1 MPNWNTLTNKQGLIV
16 WGGEQST
23 NYGIVVSSAPVFDRP
38 VKRANVYNVQGRNG
52 SVLFQDGSFD
62 DVTRTYKVWID
73 ENEQY
78 DSGGS
83 LVSGDLASRIYAF
96 SEWLYSKN
104 GYQELTDNFEPD
116 IFRLAYYSGGREITN
131 ELMIY
136 GETEIQFT
144 CRPERFL
151 VSGKSAETHTSGDTI
166 TNPTKYTSKPLI
178 HIEGSGTVT
187 VTLGGNTMTAV
198 LGTSDYID
206 IDCERMNA
214 YKGTTLKNDKIS
226 GDFPVIKSGNNTL
239 TTTGT
244 ITKLTITPR
253 YFVL

>member
-1 MPNWNTLTNKQGLIV
+1 MPDWNTLTNKQGLIV

-52 SVLFQDGSFD
+52 SILFQDGSFD
-62 DVTRTYKVWID
+62 DVTRTYRVFITED
-73 ENEQY
+73 EQY

-83 LVSGDLASRIYAF
+83 LVSGDLASRVYAF

-116 IFRLAYYSGGREITN
+116 IYRLAYYSGGQNVTDN
-131 ELMIY
+131 LLMY
-136 GETEIQFT
+136 GETDIQFT
-144 CRPERFL
+144 CRPERFYT
-151 VSGKSAETHTSGDTI
+151 SGKTAETHTNGDTI

-187 VTLGGNTMTAV
+187 VTLGGKTMTAV
-198 LGTSDYID
+198 LGTADYID
-206 IDCERMNA
+206 IDCDRMNA
-214 YKGTTLKNDKIS
+214 YKGATNKNDKIS
-226 GDFPVIKSGNNTL
+226 GDFPVIKSGNNSL
-239 TTTGT
+239 GTTGT
-244 ITKLTITPR
+244 ITLLKITPR
-253 YFVL
+253 YFVI

>member
-1 MPNWNTLTNKQGLIV
+1 MPDWNTLTNKQGLIV

-52 SVLFQDGSFD
+52 SILFQDGSFD
-62 DVTRTYKVWID
+62 DVTRTYRVFITED
-73 ENEQY
+73 EQY

-83 LVSGDLASRIYAF
+83 LVSGDLASRVYAF

-116 IFRLAYYSGGREITN
+116 IYRLAYYSGGQNVTDN
-131 ELMIY
+131 LLMY
-136 GETEIQFT
+136 GETDIQFT
-144 CRPERFL
+144 CRPERFYT
-151 VSGKSAETHTSGDTI
+151 SGKTAETHTNGDTI

-187 VTLGGNTMTAV
+187 VTLGGKTITAV
-198 LGTSDYID
+198 LGTTDYID
-206 IDCERMNA
+206 IDCDRMNA
-214 YKGTTLKNDKIS
+214 YKGATNKNDKIS
-226 GDFPVIKSGNNTL
+226 GDFPVIKSGNNSL
-239 TTTGT
+239 GTTGT
-244 ITKLTITPR
+244 ITLLKITPR
-253 YFVL
+253 YFVI